1 MQQDEGDGSCDSY
14 VLGRVCDGDAEDH
27 EAYGTS
33 YENSKLM
40 DYKAGHDAGYAAVS
54 SHCRTEYENEG
65 CTF

>member
-14 VLGRVCDGDAEDH
+14 VLGRVCDGEAQDH

-40 DYKAGHDAGYAAVS
+40 DYKAGHDSGYAAVS
-54 SHCRTEYENEG
+54 SALHDLSEI
-65 CTF
+65 